1 MHSHSPVSGDS
12 LWLSKLNSS
21 KTIRSA
27 DGAEASIA
35 AAVALTVD
43 DNIAGRDAVGS
54 TAATVVS
61 EHVDV
66 AAAEVD
72 ELDDAID
79 ELEDVDFFCRLVFV
93 LLALAR
99 FSALASNTRV
109 CAVSSEV
116 AGEALTFEHSTGEL
130 ISSFSLSDV
139 DE

>member
-1 MHSHSPVSGDS
+1 M
-12 LWLSKLNSS
+12 LSKLNSS
-21 KTIRSA
+21 KTIKSA

-43 DNIAGRDAVGS
+43 DGIAGKEAVGS

-61 EHVDV
+61 EQVDV

-72 ELDDAID
+72 ELEDAID
-79 ELEDVDFFCRLVFV
+79 ELEDVDFFCRLGFD

-109 CAVSSEV
+109 LPVSSEA
-116 AGEALTFEHSTGEL
+116 AGEALTFVHSTGVWV
-130 ISSFSLSDV
+130 SSFSLSDV

>member
-1 MHSHSPVSGDS
+1 M
-12 LWLSKLNSS
+12 NSS
-21 KTIRSA
+21 KTIKSA
-27 DGAEASIA
+27 DGADASIA

-43 DNIAGRDAVGS
+43 DDIAGRDAVGS

-61 EHVDV
+61 EQVDV

-109 CAVSSEV
+109 CAVSAEV
-116 AGEALTFEHSTGEL
+116 AGAALTSEHSTEEW
-130 ISSFSLSDV
+130 ISSFSLSNV

>member
-1 MHSHSPVSGDS
+1 M
-12 LWLSKLNSS
+12 NSS
-21 KTIRSA
+21 KTIKSA
-27 DGAEASIA
+27 DGADASIA

-43 DNIAGRDAVGS
+43 DDIAGRDAVGS

-61 EHVDV
+61 EQVDV

-72 ELDDAID
+72 ELEDAID
-79 ELEDVDFFCRLVFV
+79 ELEDVDFFCRLVLD
-93 LLALAR
+93 LLAFAR

-109 CAVSSEV
+109 LPVSSEAV
-116 AGEALTFEHSTGEL
+116 GEALTFVHSTGEL

>member
-1 MHSHSPVSGDS
+1 M
-12 LWLSKLNSS
+12 NSS
-21 KTIRSA
+21 KTIKSA
-27 DGAEASIA
+27 EGADASIA

-43 DNIAGRDAVGS
+43 DDIAGRDAVGS

-61 EHVDV
+61 EQVDV

-72 ELDDAID
+72 ELEDAID
-79 ELEDVDFFCRLVFV
+79 ELEDVDFFCRLVLD